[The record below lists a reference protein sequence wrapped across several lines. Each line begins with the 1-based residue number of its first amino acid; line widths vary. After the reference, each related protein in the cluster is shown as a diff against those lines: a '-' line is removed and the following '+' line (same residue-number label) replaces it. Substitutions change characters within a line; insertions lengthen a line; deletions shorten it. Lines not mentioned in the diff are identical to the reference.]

1 MKFTKTS
8 SKIDPVVTYTS
19 EDGFYKITKKPGDTF
34 WTLKRISMFSIMGEV
49 VGNFDTLEDAMN
61 F

>member
-8 SKIDPVVTYTS
+8 AKFDPVITYTS
-19 EDGFYKITKKPGDTF
+19 EDGLLKITKRPNETQ
-34 WTLKRISMFSIMGEV
+34 WTLKKISMFSIMGTV
-49 VGNFDTLEDAMN
+49 VGKFDTLEEAFN

>member
-8 SKIDPVVTYTS
+8 SKIDPVITYSS
-19 EDGFYKITKKPGDTF
+19 EDGFDKITKKPGDTF

-49 VGNFDTLEDAMN
+49 VGKFDTLEDAMN